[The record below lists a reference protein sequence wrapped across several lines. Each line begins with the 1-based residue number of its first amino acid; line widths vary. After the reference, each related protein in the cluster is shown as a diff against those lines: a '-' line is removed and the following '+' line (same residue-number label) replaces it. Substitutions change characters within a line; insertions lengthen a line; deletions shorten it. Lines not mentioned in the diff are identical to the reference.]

1 MGWSEALLMVME
13 VYYRRRL
20 ILASGLSFQEWIMYK
35 YIQILCISTVARLKC
50 VYLKPF
56 LPLLYS
62 LLMLAE

>member
-1 MGWSEALLMVME
+1 
-13 VYYRRRL
+13 
-20 ILASGLSFQEWIMYK
+20 MYK

-62 LLMLAE
+62 LLMLAQYVSANYTLLDPRLQKHDWLKPV